1 MDVMYDEK
9 HRDSI
14 MMMEETSESSEMAK
28 NPAHRVSRSLTDKRK
43 NYVRR
48 MTQTITAKEINA
60 ASFGSLHK
68 LPSAASIIN
77 QFQKII
83 DSNTENSPQR
93 SFKRDE
99 PNLFKM
105 ALLVGYDVMN
115 KKGYIKTIFPKSEKA
130 LPMLEQFIY
139 PTSKNPCE
147 LHKLK

>member
-14 MMMEETSESSEMAK
+14 IMLDETSGSSTETK
-28 NPAHRVSRSLTDKRK
+28 NPANRVSRSLTEKRK

-68 LPSAASIIN
+68 LPSAASIIS

-83 DSNTENSPQR
+83 DSNSPQQK

-99 PNLFKM
+99 ANLFKM
-105 ALLVGYDVMN
+105 ILLVGYDVTN
-115 KKGYIKTIFPKSEKA
+115 KKGYIKSTYPKNEKA
-130 LPMLEQFIY
+130 LPMVEQFIY
-139 PTSKNPCE
+139 PTSKNPC
-147 LHKLK
+147 KFI

>member
-14 MMMEETSESSEMAK
+14 MMDETSGSSTETNK
-28 NPAHRVSRSLTDKRK
+28 NPAHRVSRSLTEKRK

-48 MTQTITAKEINA
+48 ISTKDLST

-68 LPSAASIIN
+68 LPSASAASIIN

-83 DSNTENSPQR
+83 DSNSPPK
-93 SFKRDE
+93 SFKRE
-99 PNLFKM
+99 EANLFKM

-115 KKGYIKTIFPKSEKA
+115 KKGYVKSIYPKSEKA
-130 LPMLEQFIY
+130 PAMLEQFIY

-147 LHKLK
+147 FQKINPFN

>member
-14 MMMEETSESSEMAK
+14 IMDETSGSSTETAK
-28 NPAHRVSRSLTDKRK
+28 NPAHRVSRSLTEKRK

-48 MTQTITAKEINA
+48 MTQTITAKEISA
-60 ASFGSLHK
+60 ANFGSLHK

-83 DSNTENSPQR
+83 DSNNSPQK
-93 SFKRDE
+93 SLKRE
-99 PNLFKM
+99 EANLFKM
-105 ALLVGYDVMN
+105 ALLIGYDFMD
-115 KKGYIKTIFPKSEKA
+115 KKGYVKSIYPKTEEA

-147 LHKLK
+147 FK